1 MRLTKDLL
9 SGVMFLAFGAGAAV
23 IAHGYNFG
31 TPVRMGSGFFP
42 VVIGVIVAI
51 LGLLMVVRSLLGP
64 ASDETVGT
72 LQFRPVFF
80 ISAAIVVFGLLIED
94 AGLLASLAA
103 LIVIARFAGRE
114 GTPLELA
121 IMVIVLIAI
130 AVAIFVY
137 GLNIRLKL
145 GP

>member
-31 TPVRMGSGFFP
+31 TPARMGSGFFP
-42 VVIGVIVAI
+42 VVIGVIIAI
-51 LGLLMVVRSLLGP
+51 MGVILIVRSLLKP
-64 ASDETVGT
+64 ASDEAVGE
-72 LQFRPVFF
+72 LQFRPLVF
-80 ISAAIVVFGLLIED
+80 ISAAIVIFGVLIED
-94 AGLLASLAA
+94 AGLVASLAA
-103 LIVIARFAGRE
+103 LILVARLAGRE
-114 GTPLELA
+114 GSPLELA
-121 IMVIVLIAI
+121 LMVVVLIAI
-130 AVAIFVY
+130 AVGIFIY

>member
-9 SGVMFLAFGAGAAV
+9 SGVMFIAFGVGAAV
-23 IAHGYNFG
+23 VAHGYNFG
-31 TPVRMGSGFFP
+31 TPERMGSGFFP
-42 VVIGVIVAI
+42 VVIGVIIAI
-51 LGLLMVVRSLLGP
+51 MGSVLVVRSLARP
-64 ASDETVGT
+64 ASDEAVGT
-72 LQFRPVFF
+72 LQIRPLFF

-103 LIVIARFAGRE
+103 LIVVARFAGRE

-121 IMVIVLIAI
+121 AMVIVLIAI

-137 GLNIRLKL
+137 GLHIRLKL
-145 GP
+145 VP